1 MSKVLFNNKNAVFFP
16 SLKASV
22 DDYFKQKNLRKTGN
36 WLLYTKTLTLIPAA
50 VAIYIVLLF
59 VSMPV
64 ILTIV
69 LGGAL
74 GFLMACIGFNVMHD
88 ANHGSYS
95 SKKWVN
101 STLGLSINALGG
113 NNFIWKQKHN
123 IIHHTYTNV
132 DGMDDDIAKS
142 PFIRMCRTQVWKP
155 MHKIQ
160 HLYTPLLYSISS
172 LIWILFQ
179 DFEKYFKRKV
189 NNSPLGKMSGNDHFI
204 FWFSKVMYVL
214 FYIVLPVLLMG
225 WQGWLVFFLSMHIG
239 LGFVLA
245 IVFQLAHV
253 VEETEFEVAG
263 IHETKM
269 IENEWAVHQVKTTA
283 NFSPG
288 NKIVSWFAGG
298 LNYQIEHHLFPRISH
313 VHYPALSKIVEE
325 KCKAFNLPY
334 NSIPTMGRAV
344 YSHFR
349 FIRELGQ
356 KA

>member
-1 MSKVLFNNKNAVFFP
+1 MSKITFNNKNAVFFS

-22 DDYFKQKNLRKTGN
+22 DDYFKQKNVRKTGN
-36 WLLYTKTLTLIPAA
+36 WLLYTKTLTLIPSSI
-50 VAIYIVLLF
+50 AIYVVLLF
-59 VSMPV
+59 VTMPV
-64 ILTIV
+64 ILTFV
-69 LGGAL
+69 LGGVL

-95 SKKWVN
+95 GKKWVN
-101 STLGLSINALGG
+101 NILGLSINALGG

-132 DGMDDDIAKS
+132 DGVDDDIAKS

-189 NNSPLGKMSGNDHFI
+189 NNSPLSKMSVNDHFI
-204 FWFSKVMYVL
+204 FWFSKLMYVL
-214 FYIVLPVLLMG
+214 FYIVFPILLMG

-263 IHETKM
+263 IDETKM

-288 NKIVSWFAGG
+288 NKIGAWFAEE
-298 LNYQIEHHLFPRISH
+298 LNHQIEHH
-313 VHYPALSKIVEE
+313 
-325 KCKAFNLPY
+325 
-334 NSIPTMGRAV
+334 
-344 YSHFR
+344 
-349 FIRELGQ
+349 
-356 KA
+356 